1 MLSPPLKT
9 RGTASHGTW
18 RSVRSSVVAPSQSEG
33 NCIGAGN
40 ERKLQRSCHPFLKG
54 ATKTA
59 YLFYSPSLNM
69 SRGLL
74 PPFTN
79 RKGAPRGEKHAMR
92 PSERSKRPLSC
103 GSRRQRKSVV
113 RSPSLTLLPS
123 LSPDSHCSPVRNR
136 RQVFREGRCAN
147 AICYMQLKVENWV
160 EMLK

>member
-1 MLSPPLKT
+1 MLSPPLKA
-9 RGTASHGTW
+9 RRTASARGM
-18 RSVRSSVVAPSQSEG
+18 RGNYNAVVT
-33 NCIGAGN
+33 
-40 ERKLQRSCHPFLKG
+40 LFKG
-54 ATKTA
+54 CNQIAI
-59 YLFYSPSLNM
+59 LLYSPSFVV

-79 RKGAPRGEKHAMR
+79 WKGAPRGEKHAMR
-92 PSERSKRPLSC
+92 PSERSKRPLNC
-103 GSRRQRKSVV
+103 GSRRQRESVV

-147 AICYMQLKVENWV
+147 AICYMQLKVGNRV